1 MDKHETRYW
10 NNLKKYL
17 PGMHQRVE
25 SHETGSGIPD
35 VFICYKGVSLW
46 FELKVTETFQ
56 VKPSQ
61 NAWHTKLA
69 SHGGISFIVVKSDRQ
84 SLVYSGR
91 RTKELREEGLA
102 AKPNLVIRTA
112 DRDGW
117 ARMFNDLIL
126 Y

>member
-1 MDKHETRYW
+1 MDKHETKYW
-10 NNLKKYL
+10 VTLKKYL
-17 PGMHQRVE
+17 PGAHQRVE

-35 VFICYKGVSLW
+35 VFICYKSVSLW
-46 FELKVTETFQ
+46 FELKVEGTFQ
-56 VKPSQ
+56 IKPSQ
-61 NAWHTKLA
+61 LAWHTRHA
-69 SHGGISFIVVKSDRQ
+69 SHGGLSFIVVKSGRQ

-91 RTKELREEGLA
+91 RVKELKEVGLE

-117 ARMFNDLIL
+117 VRMFNDLNP